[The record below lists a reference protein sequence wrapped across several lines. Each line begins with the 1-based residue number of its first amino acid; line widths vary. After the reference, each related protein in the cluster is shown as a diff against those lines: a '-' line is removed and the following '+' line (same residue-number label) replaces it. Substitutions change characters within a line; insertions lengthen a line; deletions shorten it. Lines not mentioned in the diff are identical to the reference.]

1 MTYLRIRVLGSPQ
14 IEIAGA
20 GDEFERRKAVAL
32 LVYLVVSAAQH
43 GRDSLAA
50 LLWPEFDHECAR
62 NGLRRTLSVI
72 NKASDV
78 SVLATDR
85 ETVRIAPEVDSW
97 LDAQEF
103 QQNLAA
109 FRQHDHSNDK
119 LCDDCV
125 IELTQAVALYLGDF
139 LAGFSLRDSPAYD
152 EWQFF
157 QAESLR
163 REQAITLEKLT
174 RHFSAMETYE
184 QAIQYA
190 RSWLALDGLNEAA
203 HRQLIRLYAWS
214 NQRTAALR
222 QYEEC
227 SRLLEQELGTTPQT
241 ETEQLYESINR
252 KAALRQTFV
261 RVLSGPGATPGRRFS
276 LSAST
281 TIGFSHGS
289 DIFPNDDFVSNTHA
303 RIVRTS
309 GQYALHDLESTN
321 GTQVN
326 KQKLSSNIAHRL
338 TRGDVIQIGDTK
350 LVFEY
355 LEQQTELEPVSRS
368 TIRKIEN

>member
-1 MTYLRIRVLGSPQ
+1 MRVLGSPQ
-14 IEIAGA
+14 IEIDGA
-20 GDEFERRKAVAL
+20 GVEFERRKAVAL
-32 LVYLVVSAAQH
+32 LVYLVVSAEQH

-50 LLWPEFDHECAR
+50 LLWPEFDHARAR

-85 ETVRIAPEVDSW
+85 EAVRIAPEVESW

-103 QQNLAA
+103 QQKLAA
-109 FRQHDHSNDK
+109 FRKHDHSSDQ
-119 LCDDCV
+119 LCDTCV
-125 IELTQAVALYLGDF
+125 TELTQAVALYRGDF
-139 LAGFSLRDSPAYD
+139 LAGFSLRDSPAFD

-163 REQAITLEKLT
+163 REQALALEKLT

-184 QAIQYA
+184 QAIEYA
-190 RSWLALDGLNEAA
+190 RSWLALDVLNEAA

-227 SRLLEQELGTTPQT
+227 SRILEQELGTTPQT
-241 ETEQLYESINR
+241 ETEQLYKNINR
-252 KAALRQTFV
+252 KAPLRQAFV
-261 RVLSGPGATPGRRFS
+261 RVLSGPGAVLGRKFL

-289 DIFPNDDFVSNTHA
+289 DIFLNDKFVSSSHA

-309 GQYALHDLESTN
+309 GQYVLHDLESTN
-321 GTQVN
+321 GTRVN
-326 KQKLSSNIAHRL
+326 KQKLISKVPQRL
-338 TRGDVIQIGDTK
+338 TRGDVIQIGDTD

-355 LEQQTELEPVSRS
+355 IEQQTEPEAESRR
-368 TIRKIEN
+368 TIRKLEK

>member
-1 MTYLRIRVLGSPQ
+1 MTHLRMRVLGSPQ
-14 IEIAGA
+14 IEID
-20 GDEFERRKAVAL
+20 GDGVEFERRKAVAL
-32 LVYLVVSAAQH
+32 LVYLVVSAEQH

-50 LLWPEFDHECAR
+50 LLWPEFDHERAR

-72 NKASDV
+72 NRASAV
-78 SVLATDR
+78 SVLANDR
-85 ETVRIAPEVDSW
+85 EAVRIAPEVESW

-103 QQNLAA
+103 QQKLTA
-109 FRQHDHSNDK
+109 FRQHDHSSDQ
-119 LCDDCV
+119 LCNACV
-125 IELTQAVALYLGDF
+125 TELTQAVALYRGDF
-139 LAGFSLRDSPAYD
+139 LAGFSLRDSPAFD

-163 REQAITLEKLT
+163 REQALALDKLT

-227 SRLLEQELGTTPQT
+227 SRLLKQELGTTPQT

-252 KAALRQTFV
+252 KAELRQAFV
-261 RVLSGPGATPGRRFS
+261 RVLSGPGAAPGRRFS

-281 TIGFSHGS
+281 TIGFSRGS
-289 DIFPNDDFVSNTHA
+289 DIFLNDKFVSSTHA

-309 GQYALHDLESTN
+309 GQYVLHDLESTN
-321 GTQVN
+321 GTRVN
-326 KQKLSSNIAHRL
+326 KQKLISKIPHRL
-338 TRGDVIQIGDTK
+338 TRGDVIQIGDTN

-355 LEQQTELEPVSRS
+355 LEQQTEPEPESRRTLRKLE
-368 TIRKIEN
+368 K